1 MDAVKKIN
9 IKSIEVAG
17 VDTKDYPDFVD
28 AYMTYAEWEDG
39 TPLTEGELDEVA
51 NSGEYSSE
59 VYDAAC
65 ESFQ

>member
-1 MDAVKKIN
+1 
-9 IKSIEVAG
+9 

-39 TPLTEGELDEVA
+39 TPLTTGELDEVA

-65 ESFQ
+65 ESLQ